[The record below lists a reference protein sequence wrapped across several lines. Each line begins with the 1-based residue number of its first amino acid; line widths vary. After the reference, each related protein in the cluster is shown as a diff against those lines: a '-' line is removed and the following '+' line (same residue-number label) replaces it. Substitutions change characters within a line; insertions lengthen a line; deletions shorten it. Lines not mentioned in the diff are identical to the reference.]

1 MHSLTQ
7 SSFLHPQ
14 HIPTSAWLEHAPFA
28 FWLMET
34 LRPQLLVELGTHNGF
49 SYFSFCQ
56 AVQQLRLPTRCYA
69 VDTWEGDEH
78 AGFYGEEVFATVN
91 AINEEH
97 YKSFS
102 QLMRSRFDQALPYFP
117 DNEIDLLHI
126 DGRHGYDDVLEDFTT
141 WQPKLSDRAVV
152 LFHDTNVRE
161 RDFGVWKLWR
171 ELSTQYPSFEFFHC
185 HGLGVLGVGAD
196 LPEGLRTLFA
206 SEPEEAAAVRAT
218 YSALGSA
225 VSRSAHNNHLHSE
238 LHRIDHRANQL
249 QHEAENL
256 QQVLT
261 EHRAQAQVEL
271 QAQLEAG
278 ERLRIALEQSREHS
292 DQLLNEIQNLRGVI
306 GEQQQQIEAGNKL
319 RAEQETQISASSS
332 ALAEREAAMN
342 ALRDE
347 LTSERNNIA
356 FELVNVRN
364 QWTQQSASYSMVTQ
378 RLSIIESST
387 FWRASAPLRKSL
399 KWLPSGVRRN
409 GRRAIK
415 AAWWAITP
423 HRMPERLRFLRAQRT
438 SAAQKQPLSPA
449 AEYSDA
455 HSPPSA
461 PYSPM
466 NEIGFAPNPI
476 GAGKSGIVAS
486 AAGRYA
492 FQTASNSYVYVP
504 PHPPSDL
511 DRRLA
516 AMKHAPLFS
525 IVVPTY
531 NTPLDLLHSLV
542 ASVQSQWYP
551 RWELIF
557 VDDASPTEDVRDALR
572 QFNNLRI
579 RSIFSPV
586 NRGISDTTN
595 AAIEAAT
602 GDFVVFL
609 DHDDELTVD
618 CLWELALRI
627 ESEDPDF
634 IYSDEDKIAPDGN
647 FVTPFFKPDWS
658 PDTMMST
665 MFTCHVMC
673 VRRSVIQA
681 VGGLRKEF
689 DGAQDYDF
697 VLRVVEHTSRIA
709 HIPKVLYHWRMIPA
723 SIAEDLNAKPYAI
736 IASRQAREA
745 ALERRG
751 IVGTLEPVKQ
761 VDGYYRVKYDI
772 QNEPLVSIIIP
783 SKNNSDILKQCIN
796 SIQEKTSY
804 RKFEILIMDN
814 GSTEP
819 ETIKTLRHLSTQE
832 KVRVI
837 EHNKPFNYS
846 EINNSGTRC
855 AQGDIFVFLND
866 DTEVLSEDWLERMGG
881 YAQRDHIG
889 AVGAKLIYPNT
900 RIIQHN
906 GILNLDDGP
915 GHAFMGYDAD
925 APGYFMRNLLEWNWI
940 AVTGACLMIER
951 KKFEASG
958 GFDERLPVSYND
970 VKICFDLIDNGF
982 YNVVCSSVELIHH
995 ESLSRG
1001 RDDLSEERRERL
1013 QRELKLLRQLSPQ
1026 HFMKDPFHNPNFHP
1040 DRLDFL
1046 CH

>member
-7 SSFLHPQ
+7 SSFLHPR
-14 HIPTSAWLEHAPFA
+14 HVPTSAWLEHAPFA

-56 AVQQLRLPTRCYA
+56 AVQELRLPTRCYA
-69 VDTWEGDEH
+69 VDTWEGDDH
-78 AGFYGEEVFATVN
+78 AGFYGEEVFAAVN
-91 AINEEH
+91 AINLEH
-97 YKSFS
+97 YRSFS
-102 QLMRSRFDQALPYFP
+102 QLMRARFDQALPYFP

-161 RDFGVWKLWR
+161 RDFGVWRLWR

-206 SEPEEAAAVRAT
+206 SGTEEAAAVRNI

-249 QHEAENL
+249 QHEADNL

-261 EHRAQAQVEL
+261 QHRAQAQAEL

-332 ALAEREAAMN
+332 VLANREAAMN

-356 FELVNVRN
+356 FELASVRN
-364 QWTQQSASYSMVTQ
+364 QWTQQSASYSMVAQ

-409 GRRAIK
+409 ARHAIK

-423 HRMPERLRFLRAQRT
+423 HRTPERLRFLRAQRT
-438 SAAQKQPLSPA
+438 SAAG
-449 AEYSDA
+449 YSDA
-455 HSPPSA
+455 HTPPSA
-461 PYSPM
+461 AYTPI
-466 NEIGFAPNPI
+466 NEIGFAPTPI

-516 AMKHAPLFS
+516 AMKRAPLFS

-531 NTPLDLLHSLV
+531 NTPLDLLYSLV
-542 ASVQSQWYP
+542 ASVESQWYP

-557 VDDASPTEDVRDALR
+557 VDDASSTEELRDALR
-572 QFNNLRI
+572 QFNDPRI

-609 DHDDELTVD
+609 DHDDELTLD

-634 IYSDEDKIAPDGN
+634 IYSDEDKIAPDGT

-673 VRRSVIQA
+673 VRRSVIQT

-745 ALERRG
+745 ALKRRN
-751 IVGTLEPVKQ
+751 IVGTLEAVTQ

-772 QNEPLVSIIIP
+772 QNNPLVSIIILN
-783 SKNNSDILKQCIN
+783 KNNSDLLEKCVC
-796 SIQEKTSY
+796 SIIEKTSY
-804 RKFEILIMDN
+804 RNFEILILDS

-819 ETIKTLRHLSTQE
+819 EMIKTLQKLSLQE
-832 KVRVI
+832 KISII
-837 EHNKPFNYS
+837 EHNKSFNYS
-846 EINNSGTRC
+846 EINNFGAHC
-855 AQGDIFVFLND
+855 AQGDIFVFLSSGS
-866 DTEVLSEDWLERMGG
+866 EVTCNGWLERMGG
-881 YAQRDHIG
+881 YAQRAHIG
-889 AVGAKLIYPNT
+889 AVGAKFIYPNT
-900 RIIQHN
+900 RIVQHN

-915 GHAFMGYDAD
+915 GYAFMGYEAD
-925 APGYFMRNLLEWNWI
+925 APGYFMRNLLEWNCI
-940 AVTGACLMIER
+940 AVIGDCLMIER
-951 KKFEASG
+951 KKFEISN
-958 GFDERLPVSYND
+958 GFDERITGAYSDIKL
-970 VKICFDLIDNGF
+970 CFYLLDRGF
-982 YNVVCSSVELIHH
+982 YNIVCPSVELINH
-995 ESLSRG
+995 EILSHG
-1001 RDDLSEERRERL
+1001 KDDLSEERSARL
-1013 QRELKLLRQLSPQ
+1013 QRELKLIRQLSPQ
-1026 HFMKDPFHNPNFHP
+1026 HFMKDPFHNPNLDP
-1040 DRLDFL
+1040 DRLDIFAVNL
-1046 CH
+1046 MRMQQS